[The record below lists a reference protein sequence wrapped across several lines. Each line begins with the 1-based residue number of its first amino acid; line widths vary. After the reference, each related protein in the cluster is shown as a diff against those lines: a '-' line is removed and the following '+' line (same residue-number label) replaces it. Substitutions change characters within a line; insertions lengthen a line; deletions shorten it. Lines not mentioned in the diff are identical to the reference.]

1 MKQRLGKLFVLI
13 PIGIFLICSAMIAM
27 KIMELP
33 DSLVGMI
40 FGIGIGLELLP
51 FILSKKVKKAH
62 EE

>member
-51 FILSKKVKKAH
+51 FI
-62 EE
+62 